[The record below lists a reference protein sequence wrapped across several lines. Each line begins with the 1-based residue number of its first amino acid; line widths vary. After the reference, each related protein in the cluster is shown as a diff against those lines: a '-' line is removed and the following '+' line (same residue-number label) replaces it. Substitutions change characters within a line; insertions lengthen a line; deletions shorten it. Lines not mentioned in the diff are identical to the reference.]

1 MLNAVLS
8 QILTFILEYNTTIY
22 EQTQKLK
29 SHITDVTYEWEL
41 RRLKKLQLIR
51 VKQFKESMLD
61 RLKRQKLRGKQLKKA
76 PVRKDKTKDEDDAE
90 EKSDSESVTGEQS
103 TKFLREVTSI
113 DQPESNTVGSS
124 LKQHK
129 IPAKIND
136 TTMKTD
142 EKMNDGSFIF
152 DMQVLIN

>member
-1 MLNAVLS
+1 MM
-8 QILTFILEYNTTIY
+8 
-22 EQTQKLK
+22 K
-29 SHITDVTYEWEL
+29 SHKTDVTYEWEL

-51 VKQFKESMLD
+51 VKQFKESMLG

-76 PVRKDKTKDEDDAE
+76 PIRKSKIEDEEDAE

-103 TKFLREVTSI
+103 TKFLRETASI
-113 DQPESNTVGSS
+113 DQSIDQNTIGSS

-136 TTMKTD
+136 NTMKAD
-142 EKMNDGSFIF
+142 EK
-152 DMQVLIN
+152 

>member
-1 MLNAVLS
+1 MQDKTKDEDDAEEKSDSESVTGEQSTKFLREVTSIDQPESNTVGSSLKQHKIPAKINDTTMKTDEKMNDGS
-8 QILTFILEYNTTIY
+8 FIFDM
-22 EQTQKLK
+22 Q
-29 SHITDVTYEWEL
+29 
-41 RRLKKLQLIR
+41 
-51 VKQFKESMLD
+51 
-61 RLKRQKLRGKQLKKA
+61 
-76 PVRKDKTKDEDDAE
+76 DKTKDEDDAE

>member
-1 MLNAVLS
+1 LQDKTKDEDDAEEKSDSESVTGEQSTKFLREVTSIDQPESNTVGSSLKQHKIPAKINDTTMKTDEKMNDGS
-8 QILTFILEYNTTIY
+8 FIFDM
-22 EQTQKLK
+22 Q
-29 SHITDVTYEWEL
+29 
-41 RRLKKLQLIR
+41 
-51 VKQFKESMLD
+51 
-61 RLKRQKLRGKQLKKA
+61 
-76 PVRKDKTKDEDDAE
+76 DKTKDEDDAE

>member
-1 MLNAVLS
+1 
-8 QILTFILEYNTTIY
+8 
-22 EQTQKLK
+22 
-29 SHITDVTYEWEL
+29 
-41 RRLKKLQLIR
+41 
-51 VKQFKESMLD
+51 MLD
-61 RLKRQKLRGKQLKKA
+61 RLKRQKSRGKQLKKA

-103 TKFLREVTSI
+103 TKFLREITSI
-113 DQPESNTVGSS
+113 DQPKSNTVGSS

-136 TTMKTD
+136 NAMKAD
-142 EKMNDGSFIF
+142 EKMNDGSFVF